1 MSLSFLLRV
10 SRGKIFDVSE
20 SIKKKNG
27 KVPSSLARLFEVSL
41 REGMGKGLEHT
52 Q

>member
-20 SIKKKNG
+20 SIKKNG